1 MVKED
6 TSSKN
11 DEDAGDFS
19 NDTKHNRL
27 IHIKVDKGKQED
39 PAHFRILGIYTK
51 TYNKWYIDSS
61 SKNGI
66 RILLRVIIMCT
77 QGWLCLTMNLAHT
90 VMSIHWILVGGLNP
104 FMYCVMQKMF
114 MVCVGSWKSIYFL
127 S

>member
-11 DEDAGDFS
+11 DEDAGNVS

-51 TYNKWYIDSS
+51 TYNKW
-61 SKNGI
+61 
-66 RILLRVIIMCT
+66 
-77 QGWLCLTMNLAHT
+77 
-90 VMSIHWILVGGLNP
+90 
-104 FMYCVMQKMF
+104 
-114 MVCVGSWKSIYFL
+114 
-127 S
+127 